1 MSITSPKKK
10 KKNANENTAGQFH
23 FKESFYAWFLAIL
36 RYFKESP
43 CRSGNPQRQFDS
55 KDCKAFYFFLL
66 WLCLSLTDLIIMMKT
81 GSRHVWAHRSGLKK
95 KAYDWIGLRKT
106 FVTARRRLQNESAP
120 GRRRSSWNSPKKTKA
135 LDPSYANLIGKKR
148 KCKRYSSRGQVN
160 DYPAAFLPGCL
171 FAGVLGG
178 QKGQKIGS
186 FSGAEVQTERKRWKV
201 LKMKKGCG
209 KKKHFESS
217 ENCWHSIL
225 SGFFFQGNVYLTCF
239 ACCHRYL
246 SCLFPKLPNQFGW
259 LVVAAYFLFPKSLQS
274 THLSSTRPPKSWMVS
289 SKLARFILLI

>member
-1 MSITSPKKK
+1 MSSSLRF
-10 KKNANENTAGQFH
+10 E
-23 FKESFYAWFLAIL
+23 KEGVRL
-36 RYFKESP
+36 
-43 CRSGNPQRQFDS
+43 
-55 KDCKAFYFFLL
+55 
-66 WLCLSLTDLIIMMKT
+66 
-81 GSRHVWAHRSGLKK
+81 
-95 KAYDWIGLRKT
+95 DWLRKT

-209 KKKHFESS
+209 KK
-217 ENCWHSIL
+217 NIL
-225 SGFFFQGNVYLTCF
+225 SHRKIVDILSYQVFFFQGNVYLTCF

>member
-1 MSITSPKKK
+1 MKIQL
-10 KKNANENTAGQFH
+10 ANF
-23 FKESFYAWFLAIL
+23 IL
-36 RYFKESP
+36 RSHFMPDFWPFWGTSKSHLVVQVTRKDNFIPKIAKPSP
-43 CRSGNPQRQFDS
+43 FSCS
-55 KDCKAFYFFLL
+55 DCAFRWQIWLL
-66 WLCLSLTDLIIMMKT
+66 WWKPAPGARMSSSLRFEKEGVRL
-81 GSRHVWAHRSGLKK
+81 
-95 KAYDWIGLRKT
+95 DWLRKT

-209 KKKHFESS
+209 KKKKHFESS

-225 SGFFFQGNVYLTCF
+225 SGFFFQGNVYLTCC

-289 SKLARFILLI
+289 SKLPRFILLI

>member
-1 MSITSPKKK
+1 MSSSLRF
-10 KKNANENTAGQFH
+10 E
-23 FKESFYAWFLAIL
+23 KEGVRL
-36 RYFKESP
+36 
-43 CRSGNPQRQFDS
+43 
-55 KDCKAFYFFLL
+55 
-66 WLCLSLTDLIIMMKT
+66 
-81 GSRHVWAHRSGLKK
+81 
-95 KAYDWIGLRKT
+95 DWLRKT

-225 SGFFFQGNVYLTCF
+225 SGFFFSRQC
-239 ACCHRYL
+239 L
-246 SCLFPKLPNQFGW
+246 SHLLRLLSSIP
-259 LVVAAYFLFPKSLQS
+259 FLFVPKAAEPVWMISCSCVLFVSEKSAVDTSVQHAS
-274 THLSSTRPPKSWMVS
+274 TEKLDGLVQTCALYFVDLVLKAVVVFPPSPFPWHGAFALLLLTVLSVFRDDGRDKLTFPPWNSRVVN
-289 SKLARFILLI
+289 